1 MVSSSLYL
9 YIWKSYVKF
18 IFSIIYIIIIIIIK
32 FYAKINK
39 KIQEN
44 SKLYILI

>member
-18 IFSIIYIIIIIIIK
+18 IFSIIYIIIIIK